1 MATNTTDR
9 VVATM
14 SDYVNSFTCDYEGF
28 AKGMG
33 ECHRTLQQ
41 NFTKLCVAWLR
52 YLATTDMYDLRNQS
66 AVDFAKS
73 IKDKLDT
80 VVLPTV

>member
-1 MATNTTDR
+1 MTNNTTDR
-9 VVATM
+9 AVATM
-14 SDYVNSFTCDYEGF
+14 SDYVNSFTCDYERF
-28 AKGMG
+28 AQGMG
-33 ECHRTLQQ
+33 ETHRTLQQ

-52 YLATTDMYDLRNQS
+52 YLATTDMYDLRNQA

>member
-1 MATNTTDR
+1 MVTNTTDR
-9 VVATM
+9 MVATM
-14 SDYVNSFTCDYEGF
+14 SDYVNSFSCDYDGF

-41 NFTKLCVAWLR
+41 NFTKLCVAQLR